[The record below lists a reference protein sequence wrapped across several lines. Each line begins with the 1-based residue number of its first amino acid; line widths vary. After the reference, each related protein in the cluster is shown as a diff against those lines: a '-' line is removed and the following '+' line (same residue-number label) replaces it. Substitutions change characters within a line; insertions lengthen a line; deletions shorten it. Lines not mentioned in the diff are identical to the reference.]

1 MWSSPPHRSH
11 QGTGGTLLKFS
22 RFPSATRSPW
32 SYLQKNGSFLKLHKG
47 SAPLLEMQMIL
58 VQFGQRGPTWEQTAH
73 CESCSEAQ
81 DCSGPQ
87 LQSCKHTKDVR
98 RLQFYFIITVGLC
111 FLLEFDVHIPYS
123 DHKTWNFKVEAPWI
137 VVLSTSG
144 TETASENTF
153 RCTVTTG
160 IEGCTAAENT
170 RLEQGGREVGWDRSV
185 FCSIIHLLLLH
196 FLKTQIMCSS
206 NHHKY

>member
-11 QGTGGTLLKFS
+11 QGTGGTLLKFW

-87 LQSCKHTKDVR
+87 LQSCEHTKDVR

-153 RCTVTTG
+153 HCTVTTG

-170 RLEQGGREVGWDRSV
+170 RLEQGGREVGWDRRSLAV
-185 FCSIIHLLLLH
+185 
-196 FLKTQIMCSS
+196 
-206 NHHKY
+206 

>member
-1 MWSSPPHRSH
+1 M
-11 QGTGGTLLKFS
+11 KFS

-123 DHKTWNFKVEAPWI
+123 DHKTWNFKVEAP
-137 VVLSTSG
+137 
-144 TETASENTF
+144 
-153 RCTVTTG
+153 
-160 IEGCTAAENT
+160 
-170 RLEQGGREVGWDRSV
+170 
-185 FCSIIHLLLLH
+185 
-196 FLKTQIMCSS
+196 
-206 NHHKY
+206 